1 MTEQLKKLQLEM
13 IQTKIDLNVESDKL
27 FELLHA
33 LYEDGDEDNMELTF
47 EKLMKTIKSSNKLHN
62 VICDLDDIMEGRV

>member
-13 IQTKIDLNVESDKL
+13 IQLRIDLNVESDKL

-33 LYEDGDEDNMELTF
+33 LYEDGDEDSMELTF
-47 EKLMKTIKSSNKLHN
+47 KKLMIAVKSNNKLYK

>member
-13 IQTKIDLNVESDKL
+13 IQIRIDLSVESDKL
-27 FELLHA
+27 FEQLHA
-33 LYEDGDEDNMELTF
+33 LYEDGDEDSMELTF
-47 EKLMKTIKSSNKLHN
+47 KKLMIAVKSNNKLYN

>member
-13 IQTKIDLNVESDKL
+13 IQIRIDLNVESDKL
-27 FELLHA
+27 FEQLHA
-33 LYEDGDEDNMELTF
+33 LYEDGDEDSMELTF
-47 EKLMKTIKSSNKLHN
+47 KKLMIAVKSNNKLYN

>member
-13 IQTKIDLNVESDKL
+13 IQIRIDLNVESDKL
-27 FELLHA
+27 FEQLHA
-33 LYEDGDEDNMELTF
+33 LYEDGDEDSMELTF
-47 EKLMKTIKSSNKLHN
+47 KKLMIEIKSNNKLYN

>member
-13 IQTKIDLNVESDKL
+13 IQIRIDLNVESDKL
-27 FELLHA
+27 FEQLHA
-33 LYEDGDEDNMELTF
+33 LYEDGDEDSMELTF
-47 EKLMKTIKSSNKLHN
+47 RKLMIAVKSNNKLYN